1 MIHQDRVHALRQT
14 HQTVATLMPL
24 ITAGLTVTGAIIAA
38 IETRNGSSATEPEE
52 QAGATSETAGATPSR
67 SSRSSH
73 TNTAPRPPRPGSIRR
88 YIATLAGRLLL
99 VLLGAAL
106 VLAITFAA
114 TSTGRVGQA
123 VTITALIL
131 LTLYLVEKAAR
142 RA

>member
-1 MIHQDRVHALRQT
+1 MIRQDRVNVLRQT
-14 HQTVATLMPL
+14 HSAVTTLMPL

-38 IETRNGSSATEPEE
+38 IEMRNSSNSASGAAPEA
-52 QAGATSETAGATPSR
+52 QDSASASTGAPSSQTPSV
-67 SSRSSH
+67 SR
-73 TNTAPRPPRPGSIRR
+73 ARRPGSIRR

-99 VLLGAAL
+99 VLLGLAL

-131 LTLYLVEKAAR
+131 LTLYLVEKIAR
-142 RA
+142 QA